1 MAMNR
6 ILYNGEGLH
15 HLLQPTYFLLF
26 SEGPPR
32 FVFSGSG
39 SRGRDPHR
47 LNSVEFKTTNSNKV
61 NKKMPSNRRVRTKDC
76 SAAKKKVLRT
86 RIKRLKTGLN
96 SLKT

>member
-39 SRGRDPHR
+39 SRGRDPHK
-47 LNSVEFKTTNSNKV
+47 LNSVEFKDYKQQ
-61 NKKMPSNRRVRTKDC
+61 TK
-76 SAAKKKVLRT
+76 ST
-86 RIKRLKTGLN
+86 RKCPLIGGSELKTALQQRRKSYGLG
-96 SLKT
+96 